1 MELILIP
8 LFFAAVQFFVKGRT
22 ASWLALASTLVS
34 LGWTICMISGYAM
47 DGSTVN
53 LVDAEWL
60 KFAGIRFTLGYDG
73 IALMMVLLT
82 NLALPIILLASW
94 DRNYGKSPLYL
105 GLSLLMQAALVG
117 VFLAQDGILF
127 YVFWE
132 LALIP
137 IYFISAIWGGEN
149 KNRITLK
156 FFIYTFFGS
165 IFMLVG
171 LLLWKSYG
179 SSTNGFAW
187 MSLVQS
193 QIPSDIAF
201 WAFLGFALAFA
212 IKLPLFPFHTW
223 QPDTYT
229 VAPAGGTML
238 LSGIM
243 LKMGLFGFIK
253 WALPLVP
260 HVGENMMHFLS
271 VLAVIGIV
279 YGSII
284 AIKQNDMKRLVAFSS
299 MAHVGLIA
307 AGIFTQSL
315 EGLQGAIIQM
325 LNHGIT
331 AIGLF
336 FVIDVIERRMETREL
351 TLLSGIAKV
360 SPVFAVMTLILVMGS
375 VAVPLTNGFV
385 GEFIL
390 LKSVFDSNSTLGVI
404 AGLTI
409 IFCAVY
415 LLRMVQFSLFGPS
428 NAQNEK
434 FTPLTWAE
442 GIGLGTLCFF
452 VLWIGINPDPFFGLT
467 ERSVS
472 NLLSLFNA
480 IKVMP

>member
-1 MELILIP
+1 
-8 LFFAAVQFFVKGRT
+8 
-22 ASWLALASTLVS
+22 
-34 LGWTICMISGYAM
+34 
-47 DGSTVN
+47 
-53 LVDAEWL
+53 
-60 KFAGIRFTLGYDG
+60 
-73 IALMMVLLT
+73 MMVLLT

-105 GLSLLMQAALVG
+105 GLALLMQAALVG

-315 EGLQGAIIQM
+315 EVRPSHRHHAERQQGP
-325 LNHGIT
+325 H
-331 AIGLF
+331 
-336 FVIDVIERRMETREL
+336 
-351 TLLSGIAKV
+351 
-360 SPVFAVMTLILVMGS
+360 
-375 VAVPLTNGFV
+375 VPIV
-385 GEFIL
+385 GE
-390 LKSVFDSNSTLGVI
+390 KNQRHQQRDHQ
-404 AGLTI
+404 
-409 IFCAVY
+409 
-415 LLRMVQFSLFGPS
+415 R
-428 NAQNEK
+428 
-434 FTPLTWAE
+434 
-442 GIGLGTLCFF
+442 
-452 VLWIGINPDPFFGLT
+452 
-467 ERSVS
+467 
-472 NLLSLFNA
+472 
-480 IKVMP
+480 